1 MTSAA
6 AEADEKLSI
15 LRRRLERATAE
26 NVILEAMIEET
37 TRSYYQAA
45 EQAEAGRRQLEA
57 LLTGLSAAVIV
68 TDSSGMVRSVEG
80 RATELIGLP
89 AQDCVERPL
98 TDFLAFGDDSKI
110 DFVVDPSVT
119 AIATCEGSLL
129 GVDGRQTPVVVAQ
142 APISIEGASA
152 LVYTAIDI
160 GDRKRMEV
168 ELRHAQRL
176 EAIGSL
182 AAGVAHEL
190 NTPIQY
196 VLDSVRFIADSVDD
210 LAVIDEQHRALRDL
224 AHGLEGGTD
233 LVDAIDREEDARD
246 LEFTRAEL
254 PGAVDR
260 SISGLQ
266 RMSSIVKAMRRFSH
280 PGEDFVKADINQVV
294 ETAVTLSAHE
304 YKYVADIELDLQP
317 VPQVRCNKVD
327 LGGVI
332 VNLLVNAAH
341 AIGNGAGGS
350 DKRGNLR
357 VATSV
362 DDGFARIDVADD
374 GGGIA
379 AEIRDRVF
387 EPFFTTKG
395 LGKGTGQGLALAYD
409 TVVTRHN
416 GRLTFDVVDGVGTT
430 FHIWLPIEG
439 AS

>member
-1 MTSAA
+1 MV
-6 AEADEKLSI
+6 KHSI
-15 LRRRLERATAE
+15 FQPVEHVVAGPVTGD
-26 NVILEAMIEET
+26 
-37 TRSYYQAA
+37 
-45 EQAEAGRRQLEA
+45 EAGPPCGRSGA
-57 LLTGLSAAVIV
+57 LLAGLSAAVIV
-68 TDSSGMVRSVEG
+68 ADGSGTVRAVEG
-80 RATELIGLP
+80 LATELIGQP
-89 AQDCVERPL
+89 VEACVGRPL
-98 TDFLAFGDDSKI
+98 TDFLTFGDES
-110 DFVVDPSVT
+110 PMHAERNT
-119 AIATCEGSLL
+119 EQPLTCEGSLL
-129 GVDGRQTPVVVAQ
+129 GVDGRYTPVVVAR
-142 APISIEGASA
+142 APIALDGERQGDGDGDGEGHGDSETAT
-152 LVYTAIDI
+152 VYTAIDI
-160 GDRKRMEV
+160 GDRKRLEV

-196 VLDSVRFIADSVDD
+196 VLDSVRFIADSIDD
-210 LAVIDEQHRALRDL
+210 LAVLDEQHRALRDL
-224 AHGLEGGTD
+224 AHGLDGGAD
-233 LVDAIDREEDARD
+233 LVDAIEREEEARD
-246 LEFTRAEL
+246 LEFTRTEL

-260 SISGLQ
+260 AISGLQ

-280 PGEDFVKADINQVV
+280 PGEDFVEADINQVV

-304 YKYVADIELDLQP
+304 YKYVADIELDLRP

-327 LGGVI
+327 LSGVI

-341 AIGNGAGGS
+341 AIGNSAAGS
-350 DKRGNLR
+350 DRRGSLR

-395 LGKGTGQGLALAYD
+395 PGKGTGQGLALAYD
-409 TVVTRHN
+409 TVVARHN

-439 AS
+439 AP